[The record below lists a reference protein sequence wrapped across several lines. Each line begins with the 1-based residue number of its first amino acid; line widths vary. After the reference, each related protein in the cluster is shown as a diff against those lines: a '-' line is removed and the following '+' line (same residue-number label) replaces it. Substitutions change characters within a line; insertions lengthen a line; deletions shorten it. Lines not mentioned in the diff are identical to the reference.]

1 MPELRTE
8 RVVTESNPH
17 HFGLGDNG
25 RTNTPESHQSDH
37 RDNQTG
43 HAAGNF
49 PTEINGFVERHEKQG
64 LPGRS
69 LRHHNLSETLPHS
82 GVAQDSQTREADSR
96 ICRSRGRP

>member
-8 RVVTESNPH
+8 RVVTESNPDQ
-17 HFGLGDNG
+17 FGPGDNG

-37 RDNQTG
+37 RDNQTR

-64 LPGRS
+64 LPGRI
-69 LRHHNLSETLPHS
+69 T
-82 GVAQDSQTREADSR
+82 VYVT
-96 ICRSRGRP
+96 II